1 MSDQKARRRPSFVV
15 SPPAQTEFRVL
26 SGLGGDKA
34 AARAALDAAREQRLA
49 AEARRAAA
57 RAARAKSHKP

>member
-1 MSDQKARRRPSFVV
+1 MSDQKARKRPSFTV

-26 SGLGGDKA
+26 GGRPSKGEA
-34 AARAALDAAREQRLA
+34 VVRAALDAAREQGLA

-57 RAARAKSHKP
+57 RTKSRKP